1 MSELARLGCEV
12 CGERHGCC
20 CDLLVECDRCGADF
34 LPSGKGDAEGF
45 NGLCEECQEAIFD
58 EDDVDDDEGRTP

>member
-1 MSELARLGCEV
+1 
-12 CGERHGCC
+12 
-20 CDLLVECDRCGADF
+20 
-34 LPSGKGDAEGF
+34 LPSGNPDAEGF

>member
-1 MSELARLGCEV
+1 MSEAYRLGCSS

-45 NGLCEECQEAIFD
+45 SGLCEECQEAIFD
-58 EDDVDDDEGRTP
+58 EDDEDDNEGRTP